1 MYTRCSLRRTGGLQA
16 ATIESELC
24 VISVI
29 YFQLKYDAFRKADPN
44 CKKLSPTAKH
54 QKYCEAASEIMSPIV
69 ASVRPLHPPKVWEDI
84 SPQFLVTFWSLTMY
98 DLFVP
103 NDSYQRE
110 INKIKQLSLQ
120 VMDSKDMVRFIFLFT
135 VPSLILFSKQ
145 VVV

>member
-1 MYTRCSLRRTGGLQA
+1 
-16 ATIESELC
+16 
-24 VISVI
+24 
-29 YFQLKYDAFRKADPN
+29 
-44 CKKLSPTAKH
+44 
-54 QKYCEAASEIMSPIV
+54 MSPIV

-120 VMDSKDMVRFIFLFT
+120 VMDSKDMVRFSLSLFFFLT
-135 VPSLILFSKQ
+135 VPSLIFFSKQ
-145 VVV
+145 VGL

>member
-1 MYTRCSLRRTGGLQA
+1 
-16 ATIESELC
+16 
-24 VISVI
+24 
-29 YFQLKYDAFRKADPN
+29 
-44 CKKLSPTAKH
+44 
-54 QKYCEAASEIMSPIV
+54 MSPIV

-103 NDSYQRE
+103 SDSYQRE

-135 VPSLILFSKQ
+135 VPSLILFCKHFG
-145 VVV
+145 VWEYH